1 LSWLL
6 PPPSSVNN
14 TLRKLSDCRLYGIL
28 DMSHVNTADVARVAE
43 AMIDGGVDLIQ
54 LRGKQRSIDELV
66 DLAVQL
72 HELTFLFAT
81 PLIVNDH
88 AEIAAKI
95 PVDGVHVG
103 QDDDSIAVVR
113 KKTGRNILVG
123 KSTHNSEQ
131 ALAAQHEGADYIGF
145 GPIFATPTKPD
156 YQPIGLKQVESVH
169 RNVALPIF
177 CIGGIKIDNLERVI
191 AAGARRIAIVS
202 GLLKAPDIAEYAS
215 ACKKLLIADL

>member
-1 LSWLL
+1 
-6 PPPSSVNN
+6 
-14 TLRKLSDCRLYGIL
+14 
-28 DMSHVNTADVARVAE
+28 MSYVNTADVVRVAE

-54 LRGKQRSIDELV
+54 LRGKQRFVDELV

-72 HELTFLFAT
+72 HELTFRCST

-88 AEIAAKI
+88 AEIAAKV
-95 PVDGVHVG
+95 PVEGVHVG
-103 QDDDSIAVVR
+103 QDDDSIDVAR
-113 KKTGRNILVG
+113 TKTGRNILVG
-123 KSTHNSEQ
+123 KSTHNFEQ

-202 GLLKAPDIAEYAS
+202 GLLKAPDIAEYAR

>member
-1 LSWLL
+1 
-6 PPPSSVNN
+6 VNN

-28 DMSHVNTADVARVAE
+28 DLSYVNTADAARVTE
-43 AMIDGGVDLIQ
+43 AMIEGGVDLIQ
-54 LRGKQRSIDELV
+54 LRGKQCSLDELA
-66 DLAVQL
+66 DLAVRL
-72 HELTFLFAT
+72 HEVTSRFAT

-88 AEIAAKI
+88 AEIAGKV
-95 PVDGVHVG
+95 PVEGVHVG
-103 QDDDSIAVVR
+103 QNDDLIDVAR

-123 KSTHNSEQ
+123 KSTHNFEQ

-156 YQPIGLKQVESVH
+156 YQPIGLKQIESVH

-177 CIGGIKIDNLERVI
+177 CIGGIKIDNLEQVI
-191 AAGARRIAIVS
+191 AAGARRVAIVS
-202 GLLKAPDIAEYAS
+202 GLLKAPDIAEYAR